1 MNNYEMLVNALS
13 EEVPIKEVPLYE
25 QTKDTAYFYK
35 GTIFIEKSLSTVEK
49 ENVCMKSTDT
59 VKQV

>member
-35 GTIFIEKSLSTVEK
+35 GTIFIEKVYLLLKKRTSV
-49 ENVCMKSTDT
+49 
-59 VKQV
+59 